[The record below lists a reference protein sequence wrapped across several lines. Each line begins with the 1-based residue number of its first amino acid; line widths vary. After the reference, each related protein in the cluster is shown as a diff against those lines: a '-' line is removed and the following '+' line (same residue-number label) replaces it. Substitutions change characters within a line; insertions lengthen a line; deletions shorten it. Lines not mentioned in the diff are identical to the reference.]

1 MNENTI
7 CKIFKSKNARLRK
20 LNLKK
25 SFLQKFMGKVDK
37 LMNKVDRQIEL
48 IENESRGVGIY
59 FNHVENK
66 HCIVCANRIAER
78 DFKIPEGIVCGHP
91 SNQNGKDRFCHYCHT
106 CEHWKR
112 ETKLI

>member
-1 MNENTI
+1 MKGNTMV
-7 CKIFKSKNARLRK
+7 KIFKVKNARLRK
-20 LNLKK
+20 LNVKK
-25 SFLQKFMGKVDK
+25 S
-37 LMNKVDRQIEL
+37 
-48 IENESRGVGIY
+48 IY

-66 HCIVCANRIAER
+66 HCSVCANRIADR

-112 ETKLI
+112 ETKLR

>member
-1 MNENTI
+1 MKGNTM
-7 CKIFKSKNARLRK
+7 CKIFKIKNARLRK
-20 LNLKK
+20 LNVKK
-25 SFLQKFMGKVDK
+25 S
-37 LMNKVDRQIEL
+37 
-48 IENESRGVGIY
+48 IY

-66 HCIVCANRIAER
+66 HCIVCANRIADR

-112 ETKLI
+112 ETKLR

>member
-1 MNENTI
+1 MKGNTMV
-7 CKIFKSKNARLRK
+7 KIFKVKNARLRK
-20 LNLKK
+20 LNVKK
-25 SFLQKFMGKVDK
+25 S
-37 LMNKVDRQIEL
+37 
-48 IENESRGVGIY
+48 IY

-66 HCIVCANRIAER
+66 HCIVCANRIADR

-112 ETKLI
+112 ETKLR

>member
-1 MNENTI
+1 MI
-7 CKIFKSKNARLRK
+7 MKLKIIQNIVLEYFQIFHDNV
-20 LNLKK
+20 KK
-25 SFLQKFMGKVDK
+25 S
-37 LMNKVDRQIEL
+37 
-48 IENESRGVGIY
+48 IY

-66 HCIVCANRIAER
+66 HCIVCANRIADR

-112 ETKLI
+112 ETKLR